1 MDMVDYLAVLFFLV
15 AAVLFVGVSLTFSS
29 LVRPS
34 KFTPEK
40 YIPYEC
46 GENPVG
52 SPWVQFNIRFYVFAL
67 VFIIFDVEAVFLFPW
82 AVVYQNLGLF
92 AFVEGLIF
100 IAILALGLAY
110 VWVKGDLEWVRTE
123 DRAPHHQT
131 KSIPEAEKEYG
142 EAVRKAPALY
152 IEDRGQRVG
161 GIPLV
166 FVVAR
171 PETSEYNTRAC
182 AAGGV
187 GRKVFMSWSLCGR
200 GLES

>member
-1 MDMVDYLAVLFFLV
+1 MEMVDFLAVLFFLV
-15 AAVLFVGVSLTFSS
+15 AAILFVCGTLIVAS

-34 KFTPEK
+34 KFTAEK

-82 AVVYQNLGLF
+82 AVVYQDLGLF

-110 VWVKGDLEWVRTE
+110 LWVKGDLEWVRTE

-131 KSIPEAEKEYG
+131 DSISEAEK
-142 EAVRKAPALY
+142 
-152 IEDRGQRVG
+152 
-161 GIPLV
+161 
-166 FVVAR
+166 VA
-171 PETSEYNTRAC
+171 
-182 AAGGV
+182 
-187 GRKVFMSWSLCGR
+187 
-200 GLES
+200 

>member
-1 MDMVDYLAVLFFLV
+1 MNMVDYLAVLFFLV

-67 VFIIFDVEAVFLFPW
+67 VFIIFDVEVLFLFPW
-82 AVVYQNLGLF
+82 AVVYQKLGLL

-110 VWVKGDLEWVRTE
+110 LWAK
-123 DRAPHHQT
+123 
-131 KSIPEAEKEYG
+131 
-142 EAVRKAPALY
+142 
-152 IEDRGQRVG
+152 
-161 GIPLV
+161 
-166 FVVAR
+166 
-171 PETSEYNTRAC
+171 
-182 AAGGV
+182 
-187 GRKVFMSWSLCGR
+187 
-200 GLES
+200 

>member
-1 MDMVDYLAVLFFLV
+1 MDMVDFLAVLFFLV
-15 AAVLFVGVSLTFSS
+15 AAVLFVGVSLTVSS

-34 KFTPEK
+34 KFSSEK

-110 VWVKGDLEWVRTE
+110 LWAKGDLEWVRTE
-123 DRAPHHQT
+123 DRAPHHQP
-131 KSIPEAEKEYG
+131 KSITEK
-142 EAVRKAPALY
+142 
-152 IEDRGQRVG
+152 
-161 GIPLV
+161 
-166 FVVAR
+166 
-171 PETSEYNTRAC
+171 
-182 AAGGV
+182 AA
-187 GRKVFMSWSLCGR
+187 
-200 GLES
+200 